1 MGDVKPFVRFVAQC
15 TLQIFD
21 MYLYGTRALS
31 LDGPDHQVMAYLDR

>member
-31 LDGPDHQVMAYLDR
+31 LDGPVHQMMAYLDR